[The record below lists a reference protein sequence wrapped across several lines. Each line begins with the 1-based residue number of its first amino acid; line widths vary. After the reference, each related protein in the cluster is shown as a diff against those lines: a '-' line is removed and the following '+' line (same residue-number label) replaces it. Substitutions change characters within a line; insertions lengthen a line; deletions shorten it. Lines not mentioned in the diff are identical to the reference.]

1 MKLGIYLPMYGG
13 WLKGAPNEEPTL
25 TFDYLRESALL
36 ADEYGF
42 HSIWIADHLLNPLKG
57 ADASCYEAWTVASAL
72 AALTKKVKL
81 SHATLCQGFRNP
93 ALLAKMSSTLQEI
106 SGGRFILSLG
116 AGWDRREF
124 EAYGFEWH
132 EHDERI
138 ARARE
143 QIEIIKSFWTN
154 SVTDYK
160 GIYFSIDQGILEP
173 KPNPIP
179 EIWFGGE
186 SASSREVAA
195 SLADGWLFY
204 PTPLDSIES
213 KIDSFASSLEGRT
226 IKYGASSHVII
237 GKSDEEAKSK
247 LNEITGGDLGMANG
261 IIKSG
266 LIGSPETIKEKMQ
279 IIDDAGADMLL
290 LRFSRTIKDL
300 SLFAEH
306 IL

>member
-1 MKLGIYLPMYGG
+1 MYGG
-13 WLKGAPNEEPTL
+13 WIRGAPNEEPTL

-36 ADEYGF
+36 AEEYGF

-57 ADASCYEAWTVASAL
+57 EDAFCYEAWTVVSAL
-72 AALTKKVKL
+72 ATLTKKVKL

-93 ALLAKMSSTLQEI
+93 ALLAKMSTTLQEI
-106 SGGRFILSLG
+106 SEGRFILSLG

-124 EAYGFEWH
+124 EAYGFEWQ
-132 EHDERI
+132 EHDDRI
-138 ARARE
+138 AKARE
-143 QIEIIKSFWTN
+143 QIEIIKSFWTIP
-154 SVTDYK
+154 VTEYT
-160 GIYFSIDQGILEP
+160 GTYYSIDQGVLEP

-186 SASSREVAA
+186 SDASKEVAA

-204 PTPLDSIES
+204 PTPLDGIES
-213 KIDSFASSLEGRT
+213 KIQSFASSLEGRT

-237 GKSDEEAKSK
+237 GRTEEEAKSK
-247 LNEITGGDLGMANG
+247 LAEITGGDLGIANG
-261 IIKSG
+261 ITKSG

-279 IIDDAGADMLL
+279 IIESAGADMLL
-290 LRFSRTIKDL
+290 LRFSRTIEDL

>member
-1 MKLGIYLPMYGG
+1 VKLGIYLPMFGG
-13 WLKGAPNEEPTL
+13 WLKGAIKEEPIV
-25 TFDYLRESALL
+25 TFDYIKESALL
-36 ADEYGF
+36 ADELGF
-42 HSIWIADHLLNPLKG
+42 NSVWIADHLLNPLKG
-57 ADASCYEAWTVASAL
+57 ANASCYEAWTTASAL
-72 AALTKKVKL
+72 AASTKRIML

-93 ALLAKMSSTLQEI
+93 ALLAKMSSALQEI

-116 AGWDRREF
+116 AGWDKREF

-132 EHDERI
+132 EHDVRI
-138 ARARE
+138 ARVRE
-143 QIEIIKSFWTN
+143 QIEIIKSLWTN

-186 SASSREVAA
+186 SDASKEVAA

-204 PTPLDSIES
+204 LTALESIES
-213 KIDSFASSLEGRT
+213 KIDSFASSIEGRT

-237 GKSDEEAKSK
+237 GKSDEEAKTK
-247 LNEITGGDLGMANG
+247 LTEITGGDLGMANG
-261 IIKSG
+261 LLKSG
-266 LIGSPETIKEKMQ
+266 LIGSPETIKEKMHV
-279 IIDDAGADMLL
+279 IEDAGADMLL
-290 LRFSRTIKDL
+290 LRFSRTVEDL
-300 SLFAEH
+300 SLFAEY